1 MYVPIYPVTQSDRRK
16 KNKTINLNIKIRYFE
31 ITRLEVYKGKI

>member
-16 KNKTINLNIKIRYFE
+16 ENKTINLNIKIRYFE